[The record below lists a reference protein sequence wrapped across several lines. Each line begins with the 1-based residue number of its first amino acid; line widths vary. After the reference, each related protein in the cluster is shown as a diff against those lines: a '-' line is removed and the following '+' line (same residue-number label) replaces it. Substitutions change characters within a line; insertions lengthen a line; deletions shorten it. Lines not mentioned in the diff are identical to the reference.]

1 MKLRI
6 YKMKKAK
13 SLPKLKAD
21 LQKVFNSYIRERD
34 KGKPCISCGKPKE
47 LQAGHFYSVR
57 MYDGLR
63 FNENNCHGE
72 CAGCNAFDDM
82 HLLSYAA
89 NLIDRI
95 GENEYAMLKF
105 QAECYKKYGTKWS
118 RSELMEK
125 IEHYKEQ
132 VKLLKT
138 N

>member
-1 MKLRI
+1 
-6 YKMKKAK
+6 MKKAK
-13 SLPKLKAD
+13 SLPALKKS
-21 LQKVFNSYIRERD
+21 LQLVFNEFIRLRD
-34 KGKPCISCGKPKE
+34 KGKPCISCGQPKGY

-95 GENEYAMLKF
+95 NEDNYRELKLS
-105 QAECYKKYGTKWS
+105 AKIYKAIGYKWS

-132 VKLLKT
+132 VKLLK
-138 N
+138 